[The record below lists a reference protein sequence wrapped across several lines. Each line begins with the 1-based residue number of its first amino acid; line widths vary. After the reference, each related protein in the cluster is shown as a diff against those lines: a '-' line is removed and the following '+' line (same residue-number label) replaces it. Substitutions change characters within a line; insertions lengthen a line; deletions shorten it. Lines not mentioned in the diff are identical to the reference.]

1 MTIEVQCASCSH
13 RSVCSKMDEYKDM
26 VNRLAEVLGEFSE
39 DLCKVEIKCR
49 HYDMDKRTRLS
60 NTLASQNLNVL
71 SEFYYEEESNGQSR

>member
-26 VNRLAEVLGEFSE
+26 VIRLTEVLGEFSE

-60 NTLASQNLNVL
+60 NTLTNQNLNVL